1 MKKTLVTSFWLSVIC
16 IVLAFLLLLIF
27 KLLHV
32 SSIIAAYTT
41 AAFAFTG
48 GVLLLASG
56 VCLFLRRDLASAWAE
71 RLLFHLP
78 DLIVLGLISIAL
90 AVVLFVGRTIK

>member
-1 MKKTLVTSFWLSVIC
+1 MKETLVTSFWLSVIC
-16 IVLAFLLLLIF
+16 IALAFSLLFIL

-32 SSIIAAYTT
+32 SNVIAAYTT
-41 AAFAFTG
+41 AAFAFIG
-48 GVLLLASG
+48 GVLLLASS
-56 VCLFLRRDLASAWAE
+56 VFLFLRRDLASAWAE
-71 RLLFHLP
+71 KLLFHLP